1 MRSVK
6 MIRRFQF
13 ILLSFLTVFFVSTV
27 GCNVFSS
34 GPTGQ
39 FPQKVLIDSPGIEY
53 MDYLLFLPSN
63 YYKEENKK
71 WPMILFL
78 HGKGER
84 GNDIE
89 VLRKVVVPTL
99 LEENKDFPFIVV
111 SPLCPGDRYWEPLI
125 LKKLLDDI
133 SRKLRIDMDRIY
145 LTGLSMGGYGTWS
158 TAIKYPDIF
167 AAIAPVCGGGDPG
180 MVCRIGDMPAWV
192 FHGAKDTTVLPQES
206 TRMVEALEGCG
217 GNVKFTLYP
226 ELEHDCWTETYNN
239 PELYEWFLEQSKS
252 NR

>member
-1 MRSVK
+1 MILIRSVN
-6 MIRRFQF
+6 MIRRLQF
-13 ILLSFLTVFFVSTV
+13 ILLSFLTVFLIVSTA
-27 GCNVFSS
+27 GCNLS
-34 GPTGQ
+34 PTGQ

-53 MDYLLFLPSN
+53 MDYLLFLPSS

-89 VLRKVVVPTL
+89 VLKKGVVPTL

-111 SPLCPGDRYWEPLI
+111 SPLCPGDRYWEPLV
-125 LKKLLDDI
+125 LKKLLDDV
-133 SRKLRIDMDRIY
+133 SGKFRIDMDRIY

-167 AAIAPVCGGGDPG
+167 AAIAPVCGGGNPG
-180 MVCRIGDMPAWV
+180 MVCRIGDMPVWV
-192 FHGAKDTTVLPQES
+192 FHGAKDTVVFPQES
-206 TRMVEALEGCG
+206 VKMVEALENCG

-239 PELYEWFLEQSKS
+239 TELYEWFLEQSK
-252 NR
+252 

>member
-1 MRSVK
+1 

-13 ILLSFLTVFFVSTV
+13 ILLSFLTVFLIVPTA
-27 GCNVFSS
+27 GCNLS
-34 GPTGQ
+34 PTGQ
-39 FPQKVLIDSPGIEY
+39 FPQKVLIDSQGIEY
-53 MDYLLFLPSN
+53 LDYLLFLPSN
-63 YYKEENKK
+63 YYKEGTKK

-78 HGKGER
+78 HGRGER

-89 VLRKVVVPTL
+89 VLRKAVMPTL
-99 LEENKDFPFIVV
+99 VEENKDFPFIVV
-111 SPLCPGDRYWEPLI
+111 SPLCPGDRYWEPLV
-125 LKKLLDDI
+125 LKKLLDDV

-167 AAIAPVCGGGDPG
+167 AAIAPVCGGGNPG
-180 MVCRIGDMPAWV
+180 MVCSIGDMPVWV
-192 FHGAKDTTVLPQES
+192 FHGAKDTTVYPRES
-206 TRMVEALEGCG
+206 VKMVEALENCG

-239 PELYEWFLEQSKS
+239 AELYEWFLEQSK
-252 NR
+252 